1 MEKVVV
7 IMPVYNEAEN
17 IGPMIEE
24 LVAREFPKIK
34 DVNMQ
39 LLVVDDNS
47 PDGTGNIVREKMK
60 KYKRVHL
67 LQGEKQGL
75 GMAYVR
81 GMRYA
86 MKMLGADA
94 VIEMDADF
102 QHNPKYVKNLVKEFI
117 KGADYVIG
125 SRYIKG
131 GSIPASWAVSRKFM
145 SYFGNLFA
153 RVVLWLPK
161 LHDMTTGFRLT
172 RVKGVL
178 DKIKLEQLREL
189 KRFAHKIDLFNQ
201 TVKLSQ
207 KTVEVP
213 IHFAERAKETS
224 KFSFKEMIASY
235 KLVVLIR
242 LEESKRLIR
251 FAVVGFTGFIVNFIF
266 IRLFRGLGMTE
277 TLSWLLS
284 TELAIA
290 SNFTFNNIWTFS
302 EKKISGIIDV
312 SKKFFQFNLTSAGA
326 LIIQSIFGPL
336 GVSIVGKRYDFLV
349 LAVVVLF
356 LVLPYNYLMYNLVIW
371 KTWKNPFTKKT

>member
-34 DVNMQ
+34 EVNMQ